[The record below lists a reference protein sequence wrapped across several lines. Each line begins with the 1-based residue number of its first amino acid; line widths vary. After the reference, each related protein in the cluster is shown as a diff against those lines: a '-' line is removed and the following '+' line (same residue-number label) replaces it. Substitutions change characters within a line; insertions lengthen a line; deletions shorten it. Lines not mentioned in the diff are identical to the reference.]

1 MKPVPFRQERDRLV
15 LQLLDERDTPWIA
28 ALVDEIEHAV
38 GRPWRELL
46 DRIERLPERSSS
58 ARRAAVL
65 QAVRGMLGG
74 RVGGPV
80 NPKRVRRALLNMSAT
95 GVGVRDGRIA
105 GVAQAMKT
113 TPDEL
118 ILNLWRDLPAERTVV
133 LPGGRPAELAIAAEA
148 NLRIIQRALLRCYDL
163 RLEVSGNARN
173 VVSTAA
179 VRGLLAV
186 ARRQGDRVALHIS
199 GPLALFHRTTV
210 YGRALGSIV
219 PHLAWCEQFALE
231 ARCDLGG
238 GPATF
243 RLQPP
248 LLLPPSARPNRH
260 DSALEARFEREMARK
275 APAWRVLR
283 EPSAVDAGTHL
294 VFPDFQLE
302 HRVATDRR
310 WWVEIVGYWTA
321 DYLAHKLA
329 SYRAANLPHVILCVD
344 ASRSLAEHELPRD
357 ARLVRFAKRVPVD
370 QILAIIDDDPAPDR
384 S

>member
-1 MKPVPFRQERDRLV
+1 MRPVPFRQERDRLV

-28 ALVDEIEHAV
+28 ALVDEIEQAV

-46 DRIERLPERSSS
+46 ERIERLPERSSS

-65 QAVRGMLGG
+65 QAVRGLLGG

-80 NPKRVRRALLNMSAT
+80 NPKAVRRALFGLAAT
-95 GVGVRDGRIA
+95 NDGVRDSRIA
-105 GVAQAMKT
+105 AVAQTLKT
-113 TPDEL
+113 TGEEL
-118 ILNLWRDLPAERTVV
+118 MLHLWRDLPAERAVA
-133 LPGGRPAELAIAAEA
+133 LPDGRPAELAIAAEA
-148 NLRIIQRALLRCYDL
+148 NLRIIQRALLRCYEL
-163 RLEVSGNARN
+163 RLDVTGNARSI
-173 VVSTAA
+173 VRTAA
-179 VRGLLAV
+179 VRGLLTV
-186 ARRQGDRVALHIS
+186 ARRQGDRVALHVS

-219 PHLAWCEQFALE
+219 PHLAWCEQFTLE

-243 RLQPP
+243 RIQPP
-248 LLLPPSARPNRH
+248 LLLPPSARPKRH

-275 APAWRVLR
+275 APGWRVLR

-302 HRVATDRR
+302 HRMVPDRR
-310 WWVEIVGYWTA
+310 WWVEIVGYWTS

-329 SYRAANLPHVILCVD
+329 SYRAASLPHVILCVD
-344 ASRSLAEHELPRD
+344 ANRSLAEHELPRD
-357 ARLVRFAKRVPVD
+357 ARLVRFEKRVPVEEV
-370 QILAIIDDDPAPDR
+370 LAIIEAAG
-384 S
+384 